1 MWSLKLYK
9 LFLFGALCRHTKF
22 SKNLTKDLTK
32 DLTLAAIASLNMVL
46 LAGLSVQRS

>member
-1 MWSLKLYK
+1 MWSLEFYK
-9 LFLFGALCRHTKF
+9 SFLFSALCRYTKF
-22 SKNLTKDLTK
+22 FKNLTK